1 MNENI
6 KTESE
11 QLEDEIQA
19 LDAPTTASDG
29 DMMAPPEPLVN
40 TEIKVKR
47 GTGWKVATFIFAVI
61 AILGVGAAAYLFF
74 SDGTTNFLGRK
85 VTSAP
90 ADKQPVKKQV
100 VENNDDTNDTDDTDN
115 KPVSTE
121 ISYKDGYLNIPQWG
135 VKLNVNGTKSFSY
148 KYKTGDDYE
157 TITFWGVDPVK
168 GQGIQALPAFA
179 TPTVN
184 KYGIGALH
192 YSKTDISKE
201 YGMFGLVYEIPNNGG
216 FIYSEWSNAPFSINN
231 GADDEQE
238 LEIASIQFLRN
249 KVILKSNFS
258 AL

>member
-85 VTSAP
+85 VTSSASNKS
-90 ADKQPVKKQV
+90 ATKKQV
-100 VENNDDTNDTDDTDN
+100 VEGDDNTDDSDDTTTVATAG
-115 KPVSTE
+115 KY
-121 ISYKDGYLNIPQWG
+121 IYLDGYDYAIKIPDTLIG
-135 VKLNVNGTKSFSY
+135 VNYLYDRFVVDDSFNANYSILQVNAMDNTDSHQSVAGFSSAERTGFSTLGTIFITHSEPLQKGSAPELAFKLE
-148 KYKTGDDYE
+148 DDLY
-157 TITFWGVDPVK
+157 VYYSHP
-168 GQGIQALPAFA
+168 QAA
-179 TPTVN
+179 
-184 KYGIGALH
+184 
-192 YSKTDISKE
+192 YSKDKAAIEWEMKSVENIKKMLTSKDNW
-201 YGMFGLVYEIPNNGG
+201 VKI
-216 FIYSEWSNAPFSINN
+216 
-231 GADDEQE
+231 
-238 LEIASIQFLRN
+238 
-249 KVILKSNFS
+249 K
-258 AL
+258 